1 MGRTLRFGIAT
12 IAVGLLLDVAAH
24 DLGSAAVGDGFAA
37 SEHLAHIV
45 VLIGMVV
52 VLAGAIV
59 GGLSTA
65 GRVSRPE
72 GSPPDAI
79 R

>member
-24 DLGSAAVGDGFAA
+24 DLRSAAVGSGFAA
-37 SEHLAHIV
+37 SEHLAHLV
-45 VLIGMVV
+45 VLIGMVI
-52 VLAGAIV
+52 VLAGAIAD
-59 GGLSTA
+59 GLSTA
-65 GRVSRPE
+65 GRASRPE
-72 GSPPDAI
+72 GSSPDAI

>member
-1 MGRTLRFGIAT
+1 MGRTFRFGIAT

-24 DLGSAAVGDGFAA
+24 DFGSVAAGNGFGA
-37 SEHLAHIV
+37 SEHLAHLV
-45 VLIGMVV
+45 VLVGMVV
-52 VLAGAIV
+52 VLAGAIA

-65 GRVSRPE
+65 GRINRPE
-72 GSPPDAI
+72 GSPRDAI